1 MISDRA
7 AREVPCRRLLIL
19 ATLVFLL
26 SACSNDGMDDL
37 REFVATAHA
46 GKTPK
51 VEPLPEIK
59 PQEPFAY
66 AAEKLVDPFSKR
78 NLKAQAIQSTGG
90 GPRPDLNRR
99 REVLEEYPLDALKM
113 VGTLARGKQAWAVLQ
128 APDGTVHRAGVGAHV
143 GQNFG
148 TITRIADD
156 KIDLIELVQGSLGDW
171 VERSASVALVE

>member
-66 AAEKLVDPFSKR
+66 AAERLVDPFSKR

-156 KIDLIELVQGSLGDW
+156 KIDLIELVQGSL
-171 VERSASVALVE
+171 